1 MRWYERLYVGEKA
14 KKFRYSVIQAV
25 RERRPLGYYVLTPAV
40 DEKNLL
46 ELYPAVTFSLPYYRD
61 QDLLIVGVA
70 LDFEDAARLSARII
84 DEVYRKTG
92 GFDVKAFLM
101 GEG

>member
-25 RERRPLGYYVLTPAV
+25 RERRPLGYYVLTSAV
-40 DEKNLL
+40 NEKNLL

>member
-1 MRWYERLYVGEKA
+1 M
-14 KKFRYSVIQAV
+14 
-25 RERRPLGYYVLTPAV
+25 
-40 DEKNLL
+40 
-46 ELYPAVTFSLPYYRD
+46 TFSLPYYRD

>member
-1 MRWYERLYVGEKA
+1 M
-14 KKFRYSVIQAV
+14 
-25 RERRPLGYYVLTPAV
+25 
-40 DEKNLL
+40 
-46 ELYPAVTFSLPYYRD
+46 
-61 QDLLIVGVA
+61 IVGVA

>member
-40 DEKNLL
+40 NEKNLL
-46 ELYPAVTFSLPYYRD
+46 ELYPAVDLFSALLP
-61 QDLLIVGVA
+61 GSG
-70 LDFEDAARLSARII
+70 FI
-84 DEVYRKTG
+84 DRRG
-92 GFDVKAFLM
+92 RP
-101 GEG
+101 

>member
-40 DEKNLL
+40 NEKNAKLI
-46 ELYPAVTFSLPYYRD
+46 ASLD
-61 QDLLIVGVA
+61 D
-70 LDFEDAARLSARII
+70 SS
-84 DEVYRKTG
+84 
-92 GFDVKAFLM
+92 
-101 GEG
+101 

>member
-40 DEKNLL
+40 NEKNLL
-46 ELYPAVTFSLPYYRD
+46 ELYYRD